1 MEKDK
6 TLYVNTEEKIEQL
19 SKESVTIELMDRFKQ
34 DIYSYSNVEKYSIL
48 LLSIKAI
55 FYDFK
60 RDDFEIEYRL
70 SPYVE
75 IETEM
80 KSILETR
87 KTVV

>member
-1 MEKDK
+1 MERDK
-6 TLYVNTEEKIEQL
+6 TLYVNTEEKIEHL
-19 SKESVTIELMDRFKQ
+19 SKDRITLELIDRFKQ
-34 DIYSYSNVEKYSIL
+34 DIHSYSNVEKRSIL
-48 LLSIKAI
+48 LLSIKAVS
-55 FYDFK
+55 YNFK
-60 RDDFEIEYRL
+60 RNDFEIEYRL